1 MSTFLR
7 LSLWHSRSS
16 LNDER
21 SEIKNNAEK
30 DKQTKRQHITDTTQ
44 LPFDSDKFTTAKQAL
59 NTVLARIKAEIIT
72 VTRTT
77 ANLIFTNTTDNDV

>member
-30 DKQTKRQHITDTTQ
+30 DKQTIQQHITSHQPTQ
-44 LPFDSDKFTTAKQAL
+44 LPFESDKFITAKQAL

-77 ANLIFTNTTDNDV
+77 T